1 MNEILNVRLGSFSQN
16 YSGYQKSGHQKIQSS
31 QPASE
36 PQSLPG
42 NNLPLMVSIFYIAPI
57 TLLIVMGLTTYLK
70 RKLKVGKEIKQLGH
84 IAQLERILSLK
95 QSEKINS

>member
-16 YSGYQKSGHQKIQSS
+16 YSARQQMQSS

-36 PQSLPG
+36 PQSLLD

-57 TLLIVMGLTTYLK
+57 TLLIAIGLTTYLK
-70 RKLKVGKEIKQLGH
+70 RKFKVGREINKLGH
-84 IAQLERILSLK
+84 VAKLERILSLK
-95 QSEKINS
+95 PSEKINS